1 MKSTW
6 RQGTLGLAIAASLGA
21 TSGMAH
27 AQSSVTL
34 YGVLDAAV
42 LYTNKSLNTRTGA
55 NDGHKFAMVD
65 GAAAASRFGLRGV
78 EDLGGGMKATFVLES
93 GIDIPSGALGN
104 SNGNLFGRQAWIG
117 LSGNFGAVKAGL
129 QYSPF
134 VLSLIGTDPR
144 DVAYFGSG
152 AVIYVDSVLVTGL
165 FNQNAVSY
173 TARTSPASRV
183 ARCSDWAEGGRFP
196 GGAAVFGE
204 PQVPARRIP
213 RHGGALQRQ
222 RGRHAGDAD
231 SQHRPFTGRTI
242 GAAYSVGN
250 LTVKG
255 SYALYKVSGGFDS
268 RVYGAGASYLFT
280 PAVEADAG
288 AWLTS
293 DGNDTGNRSVLTAIG
308 LRYFLSKATTVYG
321 QVGVV
326 HNHGLMNTGPRS
338 TARCTR
344 ARNDRRDGG
353 RPSSYV
359 LGGSLRRRGADGV
372 PGGVPAGRVRCA
384 QDGSGAAIR
393 IR

>member
-34 YGVLDAAV
+34 YGCSMPPCS
-42 LYTNKSLNTRTGA
+42 TNKSLNTRTGA

-173 TARTSPASRV
+173 TAGHRRL
-183 ARCSDWAEGGRFP
+183 P
-196 GGAAVFGE
+196 G
-204 PQVPARRIP
+204 
-213 RHGGALQRQ
+213 
-222 RGRHAGDAD
+222 
-231 SQHRPFTGRTI
+231 
-242 GAAYSVGN
+242 
-250 LTVKG
+250 
-255 SYALYKVSGGFDS
+255 
-268 RVYGAGASYLFT
+268 
-280 PAVEADAG
+280 
-288 AWLTS
+288 
-293 DGNDTGNRSVLTAIG
+293 
-308 LRYFLSKATTVYG
+308 
-321 QVGVV
+321 
-326 HNHGLMNTGPRS
+326 
-338 TARCTR
+338 
-344 ARNDRRDGG
+344 
-353 RPSSYV
+353 
-359 LGGSLRRRGADGV
+359 
-372 PGGVPAGRVRCA
+372 
-384 QDGSGAAIR
+384 
-393 IR
+393 

>member
-42 LYTNKSLNTRTGA
+42 LYTNKSLNTTTGA

-65 GAAAASRFGLRGV
+65 GAASASRFGLRGV

-93 GIDIPSGALGN
+93 GIDIPSGGFGN
-104 SNGNLFGRQAWIG
+104 SNGNMFGRQAWIG
-117 LSGNFGAVKAGL
+117 LSGNFGSVKAGL

-173 TARTSPASRV
+173 TSPDIAGFQGSAMFGLGGKAGDFQAGRQYSAS
-183 ARCSDWAEGGRFP
+183 
-196 GGAAVFGE
+196 
-204 PQVPARRIP
+204 
-213 RHGGALQRQ
+213 LKYQ
-222 RGRHAGDAD
+222 RGGFLVTAALYDGNAGGTAGTPIP
-231 SQHRPFTGRTI
+231 STVPFTGRTI
-242 GAAYSVGN
+242 GAAYSFGN

-268 RVYGAGASYLFT
+268 RVYGAGASYTIT

-326 HNHGLMNTGPRS
+326 HNRGLMNTGLAINGALHEGPG
-338 TARCTR
+338 TTV
-344 ARNDRRDGG
+344 GTVVG
-353 RPSSYV
+353 
-359 LGGSLRRRGADGV
+359 LRHTF
-372 PGGVPAGRVRCA
+372 
-384 QDGSGAAIR
+384 
-393 IR
+393 